1 MSGPDSARDPKSNG
15 PNAVMDLVCIIW
27 IFLFLRWLPKNSSI
41 AGMFSYKVI
50 FLFVI
55 IFLLSTFSLTYCLYV
70 NLIPCRYQVVVLV
83 CNILVIFLF
92 LQTIYVNL
100 YNVYLSNL

>member
-55 IFLLSTFSLTYCLYV
+55 IFLLSTF
-70 NLIPCRYQVVVLV
+70 
-83 CNILVIFLF
+83 LF
-92 LQTIYVNL
+92 NMLFYMST
-100 YNVYLSNL
+100 